1 MKLRKIVSLTASLAF
16 LVMLLTSLL
25 LYIAPQGRVAYWSDW
40 RFWGLDKTQWGNI
53 HMNVGL
59 IFLLTLGLHI
69 YYNWTALVS
78 YLRDQ
83 SKQLIIATREF
94 SLALILLIAV
104 IAGTYAELPPL
115 VYVQRVND
123 LLKESAAAKYG
134 EPPYGHAELSSV
146 KTVAA
151 RMGLDPGKLLLQLA
165 QAQVRVDNEDQTILA
180 IARLNNR
187 TPKQIYDAMLA
198 ASSDSAPSRRPMPD
212 QPPAGFGKNSLADV
226 AGQYGLNIEDI
237 LTKLEVRAV
246 TAARDMSIKDIAAQ
260 NGMGPHELY
269 KILLEVGRS
278 QPAKPEGKD

>member
-1 MKLRKIVSLTASLAF
+1 MKLRKIVSLTAALAF

-69 YYNWTALVS
+69 YYNWTALIS
-78 YLRDQ
+78 YLRNQ
-83 SKQLIIATREF
+83 SKQLIIATGEF
-94 SLALILLIAV
+94 AFALVLLIAV

-115 VYVQRVND
+115 VYLQRVND
-123 LLKESAAAKYG
+123 FLKESAAAKYG

-151 RMGLDPGKLLLQLA
+151 RMGLDPGKVLQHLV
-165 QAQVRVDNEDQTILA
+165 QAQVRLEDENQTILA

-187 TPKQIYDAMLA
+187 TPKEIYDAMQA
-198 ASSDSAPSRRPMPD
+198 AGKASAPSLQPMPD
-212 QPPAGFGKNSLADV
+212 QPPAGFGKKSLTDV
-226 AGQYGLNIEDI
+226 ADQYGLNLDEV
-237 LTKLEVRAV
+237 LAKLQAQSIK
-246 TAARDMSIKDIAAQ
+246 AARDMSVKDIAAQ
-260 NGMGPHELY
+260 NGMSPPDLYQVLLQIVRGKPAMPHD
-269 KILLEVGRS
+269 
-278 QPAKPEGKD
+278 KD